1 MEIPLPS
8 VRLIVTDEQNRV
20 LILRRQNTTHSS
32 GAWCLPGGKVEY
44 GQTVEEAARQ
54 ELREETSLE
63 CTSMRFLFF
72 QDSLP
77 LELGTM
83 HCINFYFDCIASGN
97 VRLSD
102 ESSEYAWISSADL
115 DRYTIVFRNDEALRS
130 YWRQGPQRAPQ

>member
-1 MEIPLPS
+1 MEIPVPT

-83 HCINFYFDCIASGN
+83 HCINFYFDCIASGH

-130 YWRQGPQRAPQ
+130 YWRQGAQRAPQ